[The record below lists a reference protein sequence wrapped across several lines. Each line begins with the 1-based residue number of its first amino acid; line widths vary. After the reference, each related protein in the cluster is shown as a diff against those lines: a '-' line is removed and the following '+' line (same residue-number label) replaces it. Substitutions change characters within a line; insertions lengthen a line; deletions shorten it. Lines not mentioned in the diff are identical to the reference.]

1 MDDNIDIAIANE
13 LAMLDDNNANVVKET
28 AHDDEE
34 IDKYSKF
41 IDEVEKKDV
50 FTQVKTAND
59 LLKTID
65 GDINKMTDKVK
76 SIYNKKFP
84 ELPSIVTNT

>member
-34 IDKYSKF
+34 IDKYSK
-41 IDEVEKKDV
+41 
-50 FTQVKTAND
+50 
-59 LLKTID
+59 LSHGCYSL
-65 GDINKMTDKVK
+65 
-76 SIYNKKFP
+76 
-84 ELPSIVTNT
+84 

>member
-76 SIYNKKFP
+76 SK
-84 ELPSIVTNT
+84 

>member
-84 ELPSIVTNT
+84 ELP